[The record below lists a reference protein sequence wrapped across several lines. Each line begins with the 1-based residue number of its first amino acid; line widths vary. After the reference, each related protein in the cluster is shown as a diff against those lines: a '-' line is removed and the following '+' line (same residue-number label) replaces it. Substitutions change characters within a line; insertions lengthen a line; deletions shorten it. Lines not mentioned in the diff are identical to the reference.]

1 MGQMNF
7 WIVTGAVMA
16 PLILLA
22 SWIDYRQHRVPNWLN
37 LTLAVTGLTAQATF
51 FGWDGLIAG
60 LLGLLVGLALL
71 IVPWVMH
78 LMGAGD
84 VKLLAGIGAW
94 LGPTLVFWSF
104 AIGAAIGGVIGVVMI
119 LARRRVKSAM
129 ENLAALA
136 VKCTDRQLAFSELG
150 SVRHLGS
157 RTQLLPYGV
166 PLTIGALLVLVLKSG
181 GWW

>member
-37 LTLAVTGLTAQATF
+37 LTLAVTA
-51 FGWDGLIAG
+51 
-60 LLGLLVGLALL
+60 
-71 IVPWVMH
+71 WVMH